1 MGHLRPL
8 FPYWFFIEWSWV
20 HWWTET
26 WLSKISKQADPDSF
40 QMGLRL
46 YEILCVP
53 SKIGVY
59 VSHSPLALPNAK
71 TYWPS
76 KSDVLGTHL
85 SAGPMMWGSDPS
97 FLGETPAIIV
107 ILLFV
112 SHQPGFAG
120 LDYAKS
126 PLLLSISLWFFLLIL
141 GYGKIFSASL
151 QIIPIDSC
159 SINNCNFCVPVGGG
173 ELRVFLLDQLSHVL
187 SFW

>member
-1 MGHLRPL
+1 MWSILENVPRALETFVFWCFFRECHIYIYPFGLMGHLRPL

-97 FLGETPAIIV
+97 FLGENPCNY
-107 ILLFV
+107 
-112 SHQPGFAG
+112 SGP
-120 LDYAKS
+120 
-126 PLLLSISLWFFLLIL
+126 PLCES
-141 GYGKIFSASL
+141 SAWVCWSWL
-151 QIIPIDSC
+151 C
-159 SINNCNFCVPVGGG
+159 
-173 ELRVFLLDQLSHVL
+173 
-187 SFW
+187 

>member
-1 MGHLRPL
+1 MGRLEMGKKDR
-8 FPYWFFIEWSWV
+8 
-20 HWWTET
+20 TKT

-46 YEILCVP
+46 HEILCVP

-59 VSHSPLALPNAK
+59 VFHSPLALPNAK

-76 KSDVLGTHL
+76 KSDVLGL
-85 SAGPMMWGSDPS
+85 ISLQDPWCEAQVPHS
-97 FLGETPAIIV
+97 SGKTPAIMV

-126 PLLLSISLWFFLLIL
+126 PLLLSISLWFFLLIY
-141 GYGKIFSASL
+141 GHGKIFSASL
-151 QIIPIDSC
+151 QIIAKDSC

-173 ELRVFLLDQLSHVL
+173 ELRVFLLDQLSHIL